1 MEVVNTCADKNG
13 GCDQK
18 CRHGPGGAIC
28 SCYAGYELDADGK
41 NCNGKMHTHVW
52 SFKQKCSQNNINF
65 NQ

>member
-18 CRHGPGGAIC
+18 CRHGPGGPIC

-41 NCNGKMHTHVW
+41 TCNGKYLPNNA
-52 SFKQKCSQNNINF
+52 SFIERSSEE
-65 NQ
+65 

>member
-18 CRHGPGGAIC
+18 CRHGPGGPIC

-41 NCNGKMHTHVW
+41 TCNGKYLPNNA
-52 SFKQKCSQNNINF
+52 SFIERSLEE
-65 NQ
+65 